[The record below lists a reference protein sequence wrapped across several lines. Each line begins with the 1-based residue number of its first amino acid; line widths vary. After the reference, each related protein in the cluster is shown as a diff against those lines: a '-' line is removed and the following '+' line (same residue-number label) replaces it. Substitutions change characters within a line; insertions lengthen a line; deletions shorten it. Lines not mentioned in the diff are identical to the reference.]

1 MEMQFEW
8 DPEKS
13 ARNLAKHGIS
23 FDEASTVF
31 GDPLAGT
38 ILDPRHSVEEQ
49 RFVTVGHSSRGTL
62 MVVVHVERGYRTRI
76 ISARRA
82 TRRERKKYESKTKI

>member
-1 MEMQFEW
+1 MQFEW
-8 DPEKS
+8 DPAK
-13 ARNLAKHGIS
+13 AAHNLAKHGVS
-23 FDEASTVF
+23 FDDASTVF

-49 RFVTVGHSSRGTL
+49 RFVTIGHSASGWL
-62 MVVVHVERGYRTRI
+62 IVVIHAERDGRIRI

-82 TRRERKKYESKTKI
+82 TRRERTKYELKTKD

>member
-1 MEMQFEW
+1 MEFEW
-8 DPEKS
+8 DPAKA
-13 ARNLAKHGIS
+13 ARNLVKHGVS

-38 ILDPRHSVEEQ
+38 ILEPQHSGHEPRFITIGLSASQ
-49 RFVTVGHSSRGTL
+49 RLTIVAHA
-62 MVVVHVERGYRTRI
+62 ERDDRIRI

-82 TRRERKKYESKTKI
+82 TRRERRKYEAKTQG

>member
-1 MEMQFEW
+1 MQFEW
-8 DPEKS
+8 DPAKA
-13 ARNLAKHGIS
+13 ARNLAKHGVS
-23 FDEASTVF
+23 FDDASTVF

-49 RFVTVGHSSRGTL
+49 RFVTIGHSASGSL
-62 MVVVHVERGYRTRI
+62 IVVIHVERDDRIRI

-82 TRRERKKYESKTKI
+82 TRRKRTKYELETKD

>member
-1 MEMQFEW
+1 MQFEW
-8 DPEKS
+8 DPAKA
-13 ARNLAKHGIS
+13 ARNLAKHGVS
-23 FDEASTVF
+23 FDDASTVF

-49 RFVTVGHSSRGTL
+49 RFVTIGYSASGSL
-62 MVVVHVERGYRTRI
+62 VVVIHVERDDRIRI

-82 TRRERKKYESKTKI
+82 TRRERNKYESKTKD

>member
-1 MEMQFEW
+1 VEFEW
-8 DPEKS
+8 DPAK
-13 ARNLAKHGIS
+13 ATRNLAKHGVS

-38 ILDPRHSVEEQ
+38 IVDPRHSIDEI
-49 RFVTVGHSSRGTL
+49 RLVTMGYSASRRL
-62 MVVVHVERGYRTRI
+62 LVVAHVDRGEAMRI

-82 TRRERKKYESKTKI
+82 TRRERIRYESTT

>member
-1 MEMQFEW
+1 VQFEW
-8 DPEKS
+8 DPAKA
-13 ARNLAKHGIS
+13 ARNLIKHGVS

-38 ILDPRHSVEEQ
+38 ILDPRHAGHEP
-49 RFVTVGHSSRGTL
+49 RFVTIGLSASQRLIVVAHVGRDD
-62 MVVVHVERGYRTRI
+62 HVRI

-82 TRRERKKYESKTKI
+82 TRPERRKYEGEG